1 MAANKKNFTLFNLE
15 LCDSEE
21 AYTIEDALY
30 ALLYSL
36 DEKPKNVS
44 FDIVVRFDEQENGE
58 NQ

>member
-15 LCDSEE
+15 LCNSEE

-44 FDIVVRFDEQENGE
+44 FDIVVRFEEQETGE
-58 NQ
+58 